1 MNGLEKINC
10 LIVDDEPLA
19 QDVLDSYVKNIPQ
32 LNPVGTCNNAIE
44 ALEKMK
50 HNRVD
55 LIFLD
60 IQMPEITGIDFLK
73 SLKDPPMVIFTT
85 AYQNYA
91 VQGFELNAIDYLL
104 KPFSIER
111 FKKAVHK
118 AEELMQMKQDFNTRD
133 DDYIFIKSDQKLQ
146 KVSFNDILF
155 IEALAD
161 YVKIHTP
168 EKRYITLQT
177 MKNMEEKLPD
187 KYFKR
192 VHRSFIVALDKI
204 VSIVGGN
211 VEISD
216 QRIPI
221 GKNYK
226 EGFYEALKKN
236 NILK

>member
-1 MNGLEKINC
+1 MKTSC

-19 QDVLDSYVKNIPQ
+19 QDVLDSYIKQTPQ
-32 LNPVGTCNNAIE
+32 LSLIGTCNNAIE

-50 HNRVD
+50 QNQVD

-85 AYQNYA
+85 AYQDYA
-91 VQGFELNAIDYLL
+91 VEGFELNAIDYLL
-104 KPFSIER
+104 KPFSYDR
-111 FKKAVHK
+111 FAKAVKK
-118 AEELMQMKQDFNTRD
+118 AEELSKLKEEHEQRE

-146 KVSFNDILF
+146 KVYYDDILY

-187 KYFKR
+187 KFFKR
-192 VHRSFIVALDKI
+192 VHRSYIVALDKI
-204 VSIVGGN
+204 MSIVGSS
-211 VEISD
+211 VEVSE

-226 EGFYEALKKN
+226 DAFFEAMNKN
-236 NILK
+236 NIIR

>member
-1 MNGLEKINC
+1 MTVSC

-19 QDVLDSYVKNIPQ
+19 QDILDSYVKKTPH
-32 LNPVGTCNNAIE
+32 LNLVGICSNAIE

-50 HNRVD
+50 HNQVD

-60 IQMPEITGIDFLK
+60 IQMPEITGIDFLR

-91 VQGFELNAIDYLL
+91 VEGFELNAIDYLL
-104 KPFSIER
+104 KPFSQDR
-111 FKKAVHK
+111 FLKAVRK
-118 AEELMQMKQDFNTRD
+118 AEELFVLKNEHSQRE

-146 KVSFNDILF
+146 KVSYNDILF
-155 IEALAD
+155 VEALAD

-177 MKNMEEKLPD
+177 MKNMEEKLPER
-187 KYFKR
+187 YFKR

-204 VSIVGGN
+204 ITIVGGN
-211 VEISD
+211 VEING
-216 QRIPI
+216 QKIPI

-226 EGFYEALKKN
+226 EGFYDALKRN

>member
-1 MNGLEKINC
+1 MKISC

-19 QDVLDSYVKNIPQ
+19 QDVLQSYVKQAPQ
-32 LNPVGTCNNAIE
+32 LELIGVCNNAIE

-50 HNRVD
+50 LSSID

-60 IQMPEITGIDFLK
+60 IQMPEITGIDFLR

-91 VQGFELNAIDYLL
+91 IEGFELNAIDYLL
-104 KPFSIER
+104 KPFSEER
-111 FKKAVHK
+111 FNKAVRK
-118 AEELMQMKQDFNTRD
+118 AEELSKLKEEHYQRE

-146 KVSFNDILF
+146 KIYYADIIF

-168 EKRYITLQT
+168 DKRYITLQT

-187 KYFKR
+187 KFFKR
-192 VHRSFIVALDKI
+192 VHRSYIVSLDKI
-204 VSIVGGN
+204 KTLVGSA
-211 VEISD
+211 VEVEG
-216 QRIPI
+216 QKIPI

-226 EGFYEALKKN
+226 EAFFDALDKN
-236 NILK
+236 KILK

>member
-1 MNGLEKINC
+1 MRISC

-19 QDVLDSYVKNIPQ
+19 QDVLNNYVKQTPQ
-32 LNPVGTCNNAIE
+32 LDLMGVCNNAIE

-50 HNRVD
+50 LSRID

-60 IQMPEITGIDFLK
+60 IQMPEITGIDFLR

-91 VQGFELNAIDYLL
+91 IEGFELNAIDYLL
-104 KPFSIER
+104 KPFSQDR
-111 FKKAVHK
+111 FNKAVRK
-118 AEELMQMKQDFNTRD
+118 VEELSKLKEEQHQRE

-146 KVSFNDILF
+146 KVLYADIIF

-187 KYFKR
+187 NYFKR
-192 VHRSFIVALDKI
+192 VHRSYIVALNKI
-204 VSIVGGN
+204 TSLVGSA
-211 VEISD
+211 VELD
-216 QRIPI
+216 EQKIPI

-226 EGFYEALKKN
+226 EAFFETLKKN
-236 NILK
+236 NIIK

>member
-1 MNGLEKINC
+1 MKISC

-19 QDVLDSYVKNIPQ
+19 QDVLESYIKQTPQ
-32 LNPVGTCNNAIE
+32 LNLVGICNNAIE

-50 HNRVD
+50 LNRVD

-73 SLKDPPMVIFTT
+73 TLKEPPMVIFTT

-91 VQGFELNAIDYLL
+91 VEGFELNAIDYLL
-104 KPFSIER
+104 KPFPLDR
-111 FKKAVHK
+111 FQKAVKKADELAK
-118 AEELMQMKQDFNTRD
+118 LKEEHQQRE

-146 KVSFNDILF
+146 KVHYNDILF

-168 EKRYITLQT
+168 DKRYITLQT
-177 MKNMEEKLPD
+177 MKNMEEKLPE

-192 VHRSFIVALDKI
+192 VHRSFIVSLDKI
-204 VSIVGGN
+204 MSIVGGS
-211 VEISD
+211 VEISG
-216 QRIPI
+216 QKIPI

-226 EGFYEALKKN
+226 DSFFEALDKN

>member
-1 MNGLEKINC
+1 MKISC

-19 QDVLDSYVKNIPQ
+19 QDVLEAYVKNTPQ
-32 LNPVGTCNNAIE
+32 LNLIGICNNAIE

-50 HNRVD
+50 LNQVD

-60 IQMPEITGIDFLK
+60 IQMPEITGIDFLRT
-73 SLKDPPMVIFTT
+73 LKDPPMVIFST

-91 VQGFELNAIDYLL
+91 VEGFELNAIDYLL
-104 KPFSIER
+104 KPFSLER
-111 FKKAVHK
+111 FQKAVKKADELAK
-118 AEELMQMKQDFNTRD
+118 LKEEHLQREDE
-133 DDYIFIKSDQKLQ
+133 YIFIKSDQKLQ
-146 KVSFNDILF
+146 KVHYNDILF

-168 EKRYITLQT
+168 DKRYITLQT
-177 MKNMEEKLPD
+177 MKNMEEKLPE

-192 VHRSFIVALDKI
+192 VHRSFIVSLDKI
-204 VSIVGGN
+204 MSIVGGS
-211 VEISD
+211 VEVSG

-226 EGFYEALKKN
+226 ESFFDALEKN

>member
-1 MNGLEKINC
+1 MKISC

-19 QDVLDSYVKNIPQ
+19 QDVLEAYVKNTPQ
-32 LNPVGTCNNAIE
+32 LNLVGICNNAIE

-50 HNRVD
+50 LNQVD

-60 IQMPEITGIDFLK
+60 IQMPEITGIDFLRT
-73 SLKDPPMVIFTT
+73 LKDPPMVIFST

-91 VQGFELNAIDYLL
+91 VEGFELNAIDYLL
-104 KPFSIER
+104 KPFSLER
-111 FKKAVHK
+111 FQKAVKKADELSK
-118 AEELMQMKQDFNTRD
+118 LKEEHLQREDE
-133 DDYIFIKSDQKLQ
+133 YIFIKSDQKLQ
-146 KVSFNDILF
+146 KVHYNDILF

-192 VHRSFIVALDKI
+192 VHRSFIVSLDKI
-204 VSIVGGN
+204 MSIVGGS
-211 VEISD
+211 VEVSG

-226 EGFYEALKKN
+226 ESFFDALEKN

>member
-1 MNGLEKINC
+1 MKISC

-19 QDVLDSYVKNIPQ
+19 QDVLEAYVKNTPQ
-32 LNPVGTCNNAIE
+32 LNLVGICNNAIE

-50 HNRVD
+50 LNQVD

-60 IQMPEITGIDFLK
+60 IQMPEITGIDFLRT
-73 SLKDPPMVIFTT
+73 LKDPPMVIFST

-91 VQGFELNAIDYLL
+91 VEGFELNAIDYLL
-104 KPFSIER
+104 KPFSLER
-111 FKKAVHK
+111 FQKAVKKADELAK
-118 AEELMQMKQDFNTRD
+118 LKEEHHQREDE
-133 DDYIFIKSDQKLQ
+133 YIFIKSDQKLQ
-146 KVSFNDILF
+146 KVHYNDILF

-192 VHRSFIVALDKI
+192 VHRSFIVSLDKI
-204 VSIVGGN
+204 MSIVGGS
-211 VEISD
+211 VEVSG

-226 EGFYEALKKN
+226 EAFFDTLEKN

>member
-32 LNPVGTCNNAIE
+32 LNPVGICNNAIE

-104 KPFSIER
+104 KPFSLDR

-118 AEELMQMKQDFNTRD
+118 AEELMLMKQDFSSRD

-146 KVSFNDILF
+146 KVSYNDILF

-204 VSIVGGN
+204 ISIVGGN
-211 VEISD
+211 VEIND

>member
-1 MNGLEKINC
+1 MKISC

-19 QDVLDSYVKNIPQ
+19 QDVLEAYIKNTPQ
-32 LNPVGTCNNAIE
+32 LNLVGICNNAIE

-50 HNRVD
+50 LSQVD

-60 IQMPEITGIDFLK
+60 IQMPEITGIDFLRT
-73 SLKDPPMVIFTT
+73 LKDPPMVIFST

-91 VQGFELNAIDYLL
+91 VEGFELNAIDYLL
-104 KPFSIER
+104 KPFSLER
-111 FKKAVHK
+111 FQKAVRK
-118 AEELMQMKQDFNTRD
+118 ADELAKLKEEHLQREDE
-133 DDYIFIKSDQKLQ
+133 YIFIKSDQKLQ
-146 KVSFNDILF
+146 KVHYNDILF

-168 EKRYITLQT
+168 DKRYITLQT

-192 VHRSFIVALDKI
+192 VHRSFIVSLDKI
-204 VSIVGGN
+204 MSIVGGS
-211 VEISD
+211 VEVGD

-226 EGFYEALKKN
+226 ESFFIALEKN

>member
-1 MNGLEKINC
+1 MTVSC

-19 QDVLDSYVKNIPQ
+19 QDILDSYVKKTPQ
-32 LNPVGTCNNAIE
+32 LNLVGICSNAIE

-50 HNRVD
+50 HNQVD

-60 IQMPEITGIDFLK
+60 IQMPEITGIDFLR

-91 VQGFELNAIDYLL
+91 VEGFELNAIDYLL
-104 KPFSIER
+104 KPFSQER
-111 FKKAVHK
+111 FLKAVRK
-118 AEELMQMKQDFNTRD
+118 AEELFVLKNEHSQRE

-146 KVSFNDILF
+146 KVSYNDILF
-155 IEALAD
+155 VEALAD

-177 MKNMEEKLPD
+177 MKNMEEKLPER
-187 KYFKR
+187 YFKR

-204 VSIVGGN
+204 ITIVGGN
-211 VEISD
+211 VEING
-216 QRIPI
+216 QKIPI

-226 EGFYEALKKN
+226 EGFYDALKKN

>member
-1 MNGLEKINC
+1 MTVSC

-19 QDVLDSYVKNIPQ
+19 QDILDSYVKKTPQ
-32 LNPVGTCNNAIE
+32 LNLVGICSNAIE

-50 HNRVD
+50 HNQVD

-60 IQMPEITGIDFLK
+60 IQMPEITGIDFLR

-91 VQGFELNAIDYLL
+91 VEGFELNAIDYLL
-104 KPFSIER
+104 KPFSQDR
-111 FKKAVHK
+111 FLKAVRK
-118 AEELMQMKQDFNTRD
+118 AEELFVLKNEHSQRE

-146 KVSFNDILF
+146 KVSYNDILF
-155 IEALAD
+155 VEALAD

-177 MKNMEEKLPD
+177 MKNMEEKLPER
-187 KYFKR
+187 YFKR

-204 VSIVGGN
+204 ITIVGGN
-211 VEISD
+211 VEING
-216 QRIPI
+216 QKIPI

-226 EGFYEALKKN
+226 EGFYDALKKN

>member
-1 MNGLEKINC
+1 MTVSC

-19 QDVLDSYVKNIPQ
+19 QDILDSYVKKTPQ
-32 LNPVGTCNNAIE
+32 LNLVGICSNAIE

-50 HNRVD
+50 HNQVD

-60 IQMPEITGIDFLK
+60 IQMPEITGIDFLR
-73 SLKDPPMVIFTT
+73 SLKAPPMVIFTT

-91 VQGFELNAIDYLL
+91 VEGFELNAIDYLL
-104 KPFSIER
+104 KPFSQDR
-111 FKKAVHK
+111 FLKAVRK
-118 AEELMQMKQDFNTRD
+118 AEELFVLKNEHSQRE

-146 KVSFNDILF
+146 KVSYNDILF
-155 IEALAD
+155 VEALAD

-177 MKNMEEKLPD
+177 MKNMEEKLPER
-187 KYFKR
+187 YFKR

-204 VSIVGGN
+204 ITIVGGN
-211 VEISD
+211 VEING
-216 QRIPI
+216 QKIPI

-226 EGFYEALKKN
+226 EGFYDALKKN

>member
-1 MNGLEKINC
+1 MKISC

-19 QDVLDSYVKNIPQ
+19 QDVLNSYVKQTPQ
-32 LNPVGTCNNAIE
+32 LELIGICNNAIE

-50 HNRVD
+50 LSTID

-60 IQMPEITGIDFLK
+60 IQMPEITGIDFLR
-73 SLKDPPMVIFTT
+73 SLKNPPMVIFTT

-91 VQGFELNAIDYLL
+91 IEGFELNAIDYLL
-104 KPFSIER
+104 KPFSQDR
-111 FKKAVHK
+111 FNKAVRK
-118 AEELMQMKQDFNTRD
+118 AEELSKLKEEHHQRE

-146 KVSFNDILF
+146 KIYYTDIIF

-187 KYFKR
+187 KFFKR
-192 VHRSFIVALDKI
+192 VHRSYIIALDKI
-204 VSIVGGN
+204 KTLVGSA
-211 VEISD
+211 VEVEG
-216 QRIPI
+216 QKIPI

-226 EGFYEALKKN
+226 EAFFNALDKN
-236 NILK
+236 KILR

>member
-1 MNGLEKINC
+1 MKISC

-19 QDVLDSYVKNIPQ
+19 QDVLNSYVKQTPQ
-32 LNPVGTCNNAIE
+32 LELIGICNNAIE

-50 HNRVD
+50 LSTID

-60 IQMPEITGIDFLK
+60 IQMPEITGIDFLR
-73 SLKDPPMVIFTT
+73 SLKNPPMVIFTT

-91 VQGFELNAIDYLL
+91 IEGFELNAIDYLL
-104 KPFSIER
+104 KPFSQDR
-111 FKKAVHK
+111 FNKAVRK
-118 AEELMQMKQDFNTRD
+118 AEELSKLKEEHHQRE

-146 KVSFNDILF
+146 KIYYNDIIF

-187 KYFKR
+187 KFFKR
-192 VHRSFIVALDKI
+192 VHRSYIIALDKI
-204 VSIVGGN
+204 KTLVGSA
-211 VEISD
+211 VEVEG
-216 QRIPI
+216 QKIPI

-226 EGFYEALKKN
+226 EAFFNALDKN
-236 NILK
+236 KILR

>member
-1 MNGLEKINC
+1 MKISC

-19 QDVLDSYVKNIPQ
+19 QDVLNSYVKQTPQ
-32 LNPVGTCNNAIE
+32 LELIGICNNAIE

-50 HNRVD
+50 LSTID

-60 IQMPEITGIDFLK
+60 IQMPEITGIDFLR
-73 SLKDPPMVIFTT
+73 SLKNPPMVIFTT

-91 VQGFELNAIDYLL
+91 IEGFELNAIDYLL
-104 KPFSIER
+104 KPFSQGR
-111 FKKAVHK
+111 FNKAVRK
-118 AEELMQMKQDFNTRD
+118 AEELSKLKEEHHQRE

-146 KVSFNDILF
+146 KIYYNDIIF

-187 KYFKR
+187 KFFKR
-192 VHRSFIVALDKI
+192 VHRSYIIALDKI
-204 VSIVGGN
+204 KTLVGSA
-211 VEISD
+211 VEVEG
-216 QRIPI
+216 QKIPI

-226 EGFYEALKKN
+226 EAFFNALDKN
-236 NILK
+236 KILR